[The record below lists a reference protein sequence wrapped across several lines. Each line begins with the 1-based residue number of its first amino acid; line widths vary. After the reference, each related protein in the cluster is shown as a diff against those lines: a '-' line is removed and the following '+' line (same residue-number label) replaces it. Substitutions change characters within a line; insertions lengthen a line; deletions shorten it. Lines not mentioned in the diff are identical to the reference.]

1 MPRSFGVVFL
11 VALMM
16 WALLGVL
23 AADALGNYV

>member
-11 VALMM
+11 MALMT

-23 AADALGNYV
+23 AADALGNYA